1 MNNFELVPK
10 ISLGIFRLGE
20 SIDVYTSILDY
31 VLYPK
36 NEGLVS
42 GFYDFYDFYEG
53 DIVVYTGNSGYID
66 DISCRKYCYYNGQNL
81 IGLNFDKFIESVSI
95 DKGKTQ
101 KDEIYILVNDKGQ
114 TQQVYDIDD
123 LGLQIWVYRKKIVTV
138 RVWNPDAYED

>member
-53 DIVVYTGNSGYID
+53 DIVVYTDNSGYID
-66 DISCRKYCYYNGQNL
+66 DIRCRKYCYYNGQNL

-95 DKGKTQ
+95 DKEKTQ
-101 KDEIYILVNDKGQ
+101 KDEIYILVKDKGQ